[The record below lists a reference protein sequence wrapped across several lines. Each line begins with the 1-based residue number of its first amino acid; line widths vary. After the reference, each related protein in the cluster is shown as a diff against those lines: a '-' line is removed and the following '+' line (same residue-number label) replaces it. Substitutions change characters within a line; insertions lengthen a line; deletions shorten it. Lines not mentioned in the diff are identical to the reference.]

1 MHGTTLKNKQ
11 PRLTRS
17 ELLSQ
22 LEEAI
27 DYRFANRRLL
37 SEAFIHRSY
46 AAVASRRGVPD
57 NLRLEFFG
65 DSVLGFFISGWL
77 LELLPDGSEGELS
90 RRKASLIDTA
100 TLAGHARKLDL
111 GRYLL
116 LSYGE
121 EKTGGRSK
129 KTVLAAAFE
138 ALLGAIY
145 LDGGS
150 SCAEIFLKKLYQ
162 PMLAG
167 ETDRDDS
174 RDYKTKLQEFAQSL
188 GSMPPVYFLDKITGP
203 DHNLC
208 FSVTVMMGNECFARG
223 AGKTRKEA
231 EQRAAREG
239 LVLLEEL
246 SQRMSTEN
254 RRGRDR

>member
-1 MHGTTLKNKQ
+1 MHGTTLKNTQ

-27 DYRFANRRLL
+27 DYRFTNRRLL

-77 LELLPDGSEGELS
+77 LELLPQSSEGELS

-100 TLAGHARKLDL
+100 TLADLARKLDL

-121 EKTGGRSK
+121 EKTGGRTK

-145 LDGGS
+145 LDGGTS
-150 SCAEIFLKKLYQ
+150 WPVRQTGMTAETTRQ
-162 PMLAG
+162 NC
-167 ETDRDDS
+167 R
-174 RDYKTKLQEFAQSL
+174 
-188 GSMPPVYFLDKITGP
+188 
-203 DHNLC
+203 NLP
-208 FSVTVMMGNECFARG
+208 NP
-223 AGKTRKEA
+223 
-231 EQRAAREG
+231 
-239 LVLLEEL
+239 LVA
-246 SQRMSTEN
+246 
-254 RRGRDR
+254 